1 MARAMLVRVAVPVFE
16 RVRVRLA
23 EEPTANGPKVRV
35 LGAIWRWDWAP
46 MPVSWTVSGRVVREL
61 AKLRVPGRVPVVVG
75 VKVTWAVQLVLGARV
90 LVAVGQFPVT
100 A

>member
-23 EEPTANGPKVRV
+23 EEPTASEPKLRV
-35 LGAIWRWDWAP
+35 LGAIWRWDSAP
-46 MPVSWTVSGRVVREL
+46 MPVSWTVSGRVVREFER
-61 AKLRVPGRVPVVVG
+61 LRVPVRIPAAVG
-75 VKVTWAVQLVLGARV
+75 VKAIWAVQLVLGARV